1 MQTSDNS
8 ESIHVCHCCQF
19 AARAIVD
26 DLTAN
31 PDLLNIPAYK
41 ELTERVY
48 MAGMQ
53 SAQLAKVLGDDETAK
68 FTYNVCGKI
77 VQIAEL

>member
-31 PDLLNIPAYK
+31 PDLMNVPAYR
-41 ELTERVY
+41 ELIERVY
-48 MAGMQ
+48 MAARQ
-53 SAQLAKVLGDDETAK
+53 SAHLARILGDAETGD
-68 FTYNVCGKI
+68 FTDKVCE
-77 VQIAEL
+77 QIITLANL

>member
-1 MQTSDNS
+1 MNDYAD
-8 ESIHVCHCCQF
+8 SIHVCQSMQLT
-19 AARAIVD
+19 ASALLD

-31 PDLLNIPAYK
+31 PDLLNVPAYK

-48 MAGMQ
+48 SAGMQ

-68 FTYNVCGKI
+68 FTYNICGKI
-77 VQIAEL
+77 LQIAEL

>member
-31 PDLLNIPAYK
+31 PDLLNVPAYR
-41 ELTERVY
+41 ELIERVY
-48 MAGMQ
+48 MAARQ
-53 SAQLAKVLGDDETAK
+53 SAHLARILGDAETGD
-68 FTYNVCGKI
+68 FTDKVCEQLIGL
-77 VQIAEL
+77 ANL